1 MDQSTTPLYN
11 QLVTHHK
18 RHPISLHVPGHKN
31 GSLLSEQ
38 KYSYFHDLLKLDVTE
53 LTGLDDLHSPEGVI
67 QEAEALLTAFYG
79 VKKSY
84 FLVNGSTVGNLTMML
99 ALLNENDIVF
109 VQRNSHKSVMNGIEL
124 TGAKA
129 VFLDPD
135 FNEEWGVAGGVS
147 PQTIQRALNLYPK
160 VKAIVLTYPNYYGM
174 VNELEDIITLAHEKG
189 IPVLVDEAHGAHFIT
204 GGHFPK
210 SAVQLGADLVVQ
222 SAHKTLPAMTM
233 GSFLHINS
241 EYISIKAVEKYLQ
254 LLQSSSPSYPIMAS
268 LDIARSYMA
277 TYSDEDHAYLFSQ
290 IQSFKNELRKLDR
303 ITVLNDNGN
312 GDLLK
317 VTIQSANELN
327 GFQMQTLF
335 EEKGIYTE
343 MADPYN
349 VLLVLPLL
357 KKDQDYHFQ
366 QIVERISQA
375 LGHVSR
381 QRRNPVKH
389 IYQPNISTL
398 AMNSNEFNQHTIR
411 KVLVEESVGEIAA
424 ERVTPYPPGIP
435 LLVPGERITEAIVQ
449 QIQYLIESGARFQG
463 NRDIYQGKITVFEK
477 KV

>member
-1 MDQSTTPLYN
+1 
-11 QLVTHHK
+11 
-18 RHPISLHVPGHKN
+18 
-31 GSLLSEQ
+31 
-38 KYSYFHDLLKLDVTE
+38 
-53 LTGLDDLHSPEGVI
+53 
-67 QEAEALLTAFYG
+67 
-79 VKKSY
+79 
-84 FLVNGSTVGNLTMML
+84 
-99 ALLNENDIVF
+99 
-109 VQRNSHKSVMNGIEL
+109 
-124 TGAKA
+124 
-129 VFLDPD
+129 
-135 FNEEWGVAGGVS
+135 
-147 PQTIQRALNLYPK
+147 
-160 VKAIVLTYPNYYGM
+160 
-174 VNELEDIITLAHEKG
+174 
-189 IPVLVDEAHGAHFIT
+189 
-204 GGHFPK
+204 
-210 SAVQLGADLVVQ
+210 
-222 SAHKTLPAMTM
+222 
-233 GSFLHINS
+233 
-241 EYISIKAVEKYLQ
+241 
-254 LLQSSSPSYPIMAS
+254 
-268 LDIARSYMA
+268 MA
-277 TYSDEDHAYLFSQ
+277 TYSDDDHAYLFSQ

-303 ITVLNDNGN
+303 ITVLNDNGK

-317 VTIQSANELN
+317 VTIQSTNELN

-357 KKDQDYHFQ
+357 KKGQDYHFQ

-398 AMNSNEFNQHTIR
+398 AMNSNEFHQHTSR
-411 KVLVEESVGEIAA
+411 KVIVEESIGEIAA